1 MSPFLLLLR
10 SRKFLL
16 LVLDTAISL
25 ILYFVGKYLPVAF
38 EDVELVIGLLQPV
51 FVAIIIAIAIE
62 DAAEKGAAH
71 RLPPRPE

>member
-51 FVAIIIAIAIE
+51 FVAIILAIALE
-62 DAAEKGAAH
+62 DAAEKRAGSG
-71 RLPPRPE
+71 P